1 MQGTL
6 TLTTALGAGVLSFLS
21 PCVLPLIPG
30 YVSFITGLSVDELRG
45 PLPVRTVLGRVLL
58 RSAAFVL
65 GFTLI
70 FVLSGAAA
78 TTLGQF
84 LQAHKTLFEKI
95 AGVVIVILGIH
106 LTGLVQIPFLNYEKK
121 AYLQGSAGLPMAFLV
136 GMAFAFGWTPCI
148 GPILVGI
155 LGLAATQDTV
165 LQGMGLLG
173 VYSLGLGI
181 PFILSALFIQGFFAF
196 FARARRYL
204 RWVEIGAGVLL
215 VLIGLAIF
223 LGQLQVILAYLPS
236 WTYNFVK

>member
-1 MQGTL
+1 M
-6 TLTTALGAGVLSFLS
+6 LSFLS

-30 YVSFITGLSVDELRG
+30 YVSFITGLSIEELRG
-45 PLPVRTVLGRVLL
+45 PLPLQTVLGRVFL
-58 RSAAFVL
+58 RSLAFVL
-65 GFTLI
+65 GFSLV

-84 LQAHKTLFEKI
+84 LQTHKTLFERI

-121 AYLQGSAGLPMAFLV
+121 TYVQGNAGLSMAFLV

-181 PFILSALFIQGFFAF
+181 PFILSALFIQGFFSF
-196 FARARRYL
+196 FSRARRYL
-204 RWVEIGAGVLL
+204 RWVKVGAGVLL
-215 VLIGLAIF
+215 ILIGLAIF
-223 LGQLQVILAYLPS
+223 FGQLQIVLSYLPA